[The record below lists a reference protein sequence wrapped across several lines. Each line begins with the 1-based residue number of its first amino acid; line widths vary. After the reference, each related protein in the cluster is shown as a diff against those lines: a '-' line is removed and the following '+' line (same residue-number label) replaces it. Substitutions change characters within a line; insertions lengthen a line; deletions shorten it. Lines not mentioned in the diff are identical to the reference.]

1 MEFQKAIINEKEK
14 LELINSNNRL
24 SWIKCDYILKILF
37 DIISPKRALMS
48 IQYNKYIQK
57 RIDINFNNYKNNSE
71 IYSSIEIEIEIIPK
85 KNQFYIPFIN
95 IIEENRKYY
104 HIYFNNNKTE
114 EIKKT
119 TFNSKDKVRNI
130 TIFIDYQIKSF
141 SNLFYDCNFIKS
153 IDFKKYN
160 RLNITDMSYMF
171 YGCSSLDYLNLNN
184 FDTSNTTDMSY
195 MFGNCES
202 LRQLNFTKFNTHNV
216 TNMRGMF

>member
-1 MEFQKAIINEKEK
+1 M
-14 LELINSNNRL
+14 ELINSNNKL
-24 SWIKCDYILKILF
+24 SWIKCNYILKKLF
-37 DIISPKRALMS
+37 DIIDPKRALMS

-57 RIDINFNNYKNNSE
+57 RIDKNINNYKNNSE
-71 IYSSIEIEIEIIPK
+71 IYSLIEIEIEIIPK
-85 KNQFYIPFIN
+85 KNKFYIPFIN

-141 SNLFYDCNFIKS
+141 SNLFYNCNFIKS
-153 IDFKKYN
+153 IDFKKYY
-160 RLNITDMSYMF
+160 RLNITDMSYMFYGCSTLDYLNLTNFKTNRVNNMSYMF

-202 LRQLNFTKFNTHNV
+202 LR
-216 TNMRGMF
+216 